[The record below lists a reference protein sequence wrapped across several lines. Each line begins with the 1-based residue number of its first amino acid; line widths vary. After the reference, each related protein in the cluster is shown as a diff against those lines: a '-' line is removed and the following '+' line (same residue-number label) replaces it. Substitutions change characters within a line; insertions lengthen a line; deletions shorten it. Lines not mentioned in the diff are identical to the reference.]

1 MGFEKSVFLVYGAG
15 SIGCFI
21 GGRLA
26 AAGANVR
33 FLLRPRL
40 AAELAKHG
48 LTLSDMSGPRVY
60 LPPGEL
66 QLQTKLVPT
75 RAPEL
80 ILLTVKSAASADAA
94 REIQLCFG
102 NAVPVLSLQN
112 GVENV
117 ATMRAAAPGLIVIPG
132 MVPFNVLQRGPG
144 QWHRGTSGELCAEDH
159 PTLAPLLPL
168 FERASLPLSLAE
180 RLLPVQWGKL
190 LLNLNNPLNALSGL
204 PLVSELADRGYR
216 VLLATLMDEALTALA
231 AAEFNPASVGAAPPK
246 LVPQLLRLPTWLFKI
261 AAAGMLKMDPLARS
275 SMWEDFQAGREPEID
290 ALCGAVVRLAE
301 RYGTQAPLNRRLLE
315 LVKNPEARTR
325 TWSAPELS
333 SALTAHGQ

>member
-1 MGFEKSVFLVYGAG
+1 MGFEKLVLLVYGAG

-33 FLLRPRL
+33 FLLRPRI

-48 LTLSDMSGPRVY
+48 LTLTDLSGPKVY

-75 RAPEL
+75 RAPDL

-94 REIQLCFG
+94 REMQSCFG

-112 GVENV
+112 GVENI
-117 ATMRAAAPGLIVIPG
+117 AAMRAAAPGLTLIPG
-132 MVPFNVLQRGPG
+132 MVPFNVVQRVAGH
-144 QWHRGTSGELCAEDH
+144 WHRATSGELGAENH
-159 PTLAPLLPL
+159 PALAQMLPL
-168 FERASLPLSLAE
+168 FERANLSLSLSE

-204 PLVSELADRGYR
+204 PLVSELSDRGYR
-216 VLLATLMDEALTALA
+216 VLLATLMDEALAALA
-231 AAEFNPASVGAAPPK
+231 AAELNPASAGAAPPK
-246 LVPQLLRLPTWLFKI
+246 VIPQLLRLPTWLFKI

-301 RYGTQAPLNRRLLE
+301 RYGTQAPINRRLLE
-315 LVKNPEARTR
+315 LVQRPEARNR
-325 TWSAPELS
+325 TWSAAELT
-333 SALTAHGQ
+333 SALSP